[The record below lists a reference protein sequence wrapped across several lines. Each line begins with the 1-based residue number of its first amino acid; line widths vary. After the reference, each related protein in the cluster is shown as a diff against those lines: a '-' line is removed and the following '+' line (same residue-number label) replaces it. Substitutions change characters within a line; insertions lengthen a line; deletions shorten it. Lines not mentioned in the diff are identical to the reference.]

1 MPSTKDCCELS
12 DHSHNVNLRQNPAG
26 TVETQARALSIKR
39 KKVSDAVPEL
49 PFDII
54 SEILSWLPVDS
65 LLRFKCVCKKWRS
78 LLLDYN
84 FIAKHMVRASP
95 LQLSYKKEWEPNKL
109 INTILY
115 EANFKHIS
123 GVAGLFLEES
133 LTSRVFRIRNFAT
146 HQVLYLPDA
155 NGKTSAV
162 GFVFDSSTG
171 ECKAACFHW
180 KQVGVRYEVGFKVLS
195 IGKDDQWR
203 TLKLPKQ
210 NGQVFVGQY
219 FTATNEE
226 GAAHAVEIIR
236 DGQDFKLEV
245 QSVDIWSECFTIT
258 TLPRGAFLDLKRVAV
273 FRWNYY
279 IAVAHIVEESLNVL
293 VLEDFKEHKWRKVIV
308 PLKFLKDNPGLK
320 DEIRPHQVWLN
331 DLRLH
336 NAVKKNILVY
346 DMERKVIKVT
356 HTNSTEKI
364 YEFRKPSLVTL
375 KGMKNEY

>member
-1 MPSTKDCCELS
+1 
-12 DHSHNVNLRQNPAG
+12 
-26 TVETQARALSIKR
+26 
-39 KKVSDAVPEL
+39 
-49 PFDII
+49 
-54 SEILSWLPVDS
+54 
-65 LLRFKCVCKKWRS
+65 
-78 LLLDYN
+78 
-84 FIAKHMVRASP
+84 MVRASP
-95 LQLSYKKEWEPNKL
+95 LQLSHKKEWQPNKL
-109 INTILY
+109 IWTILSG
-115 EANFKHIS
+115 ANFKLIS
-123 GVAGLFLEES
+123 GVAGLLLEES
-133 LTSRVFRIRNFAT
+133 LTSRVSRIRNFAT

-155 NGKTSAV
+155 HGETSTV
-162 GFVFDSSTG
+162 GFVFDSSTC

-180 KQVGVRYEVGFKVLS
+180 KQEGDTGNEVGFKVLS

-210 NGQVFVGQY
+210 NGKLFVARY

-258 TLPRGAFLDLKRVAV
+258 TLPRGAFLDLKRVAI

-279 IAVAHIVEESLNVL
+279 VAVADIVEESLNVL
-293 VLEDFKEHKWRKVIV
+293 VLEDFKKHKWRKIIV

-331 DLRLH
+331 YLRLH

-346 DMERKVIKVT
+346 DMERKVIKVIKVT
-356 HTNSTEKI
+356 HTKSTEKI

>member
-1 MPSTKDCCELS
+1 MHIS
-12 DHSHNVNLRQNPAG
+12 
-26 TVETQARALSIKR
+26 
-39 KKVSDAVPEL
+39 VSDAVPAL

-54 SEILSWLPVDS
+54 TEILSWLPVDS

-84 FIAKHMVRASP
+84 FIAKHMVRARP
-95 LQLSYKKEWEPNKL
+95 LQLSYQKEWEPNKY
-109 INTILY
+109 NTILY
-115 EANFKHIS
+115 DENFKHIS
-123 GVAGLFLEES
+123 GVAGLLLEES

-155 NGKTSAV
+155 HEKTRSV

-171 ECKAACFHW
+171 ECKAACLHW
-180 KQVGVRYEVGFKVLS
+180 KQEGDSGYEVGFKVLS
-195 IGKDDQWR
+195 IGKDDRWR
-203 TLKLPKQ
+203 TLKLAKQ
-210 NGQVFVGQY
+210 NGKPFVGRY
-219 FTATNEE
+219 FTATQEE
-226 GAAHAVEIIR
+226 GAVHAVEIIR

-245 QSVDIWSECFTIT
+245 QSLDIWSECFTIT
-258 TLPRGAFLDLKRVAV
+258 TLPRGAFLDLKRVTI

-279 IAVAHIVEESLNVL
+279 VAVADIVEESLNVL
-293 VLEDFKEHKWRKVIV
+293 VLEDFKEHKWRKIIV

-331 DLRLH
+331 DLQLH
-336 NAVKKNILVY
+336 NAVKKYILVY
-346 DMERKVIKVT
+346 DMERKVIKAT
-356 HTNSTEKI
+356 HTKSTEKI